1 MQISDKENRDK
12 YQEHHAEGTLPESE
26 ERFRSLFENMLD
38 GFAYCKM
45 LFDGSIAQDFIY
57 LNVNQA
63 FERLT
68 GLKHVV
74 GKKVTEVIPGFRESA
89 RELLEI
95 YGRVAAT
102 GNPERFEYYLDTLG
116 IWFSISAY
124 SPQRGYFV
132 SVFDNITESKR
143 AKAALEQS
151 EERFRTMAD
160 FTHDWEYWI
169 GPDETIVYV
178 SPSCERVT
186 GYSPDKFIQDPELI
200 RRLIH
205 PEDRNMIEPHFLHMD
220 KTLDSC
226 SIDFRIQMRNG
237 ETRWINHMCR
247 SVFGSRGEWR
257 GRRVTNRD
265 ITTWKQADFALRNSE
280 ELYRSLISASPDAI
294 TVTDLDGC
302 IVYLSPTAL
311 TMFGHASA
319 EEVIGR
325 NVMEWVAP
333 EDRKLATENIQHL
346 FAKGYP
352 KNREY
357 SMLTKDGS
365 GFKGEVNAA
374 IVRSAQNIPTGM
386 IIMTRDIT
394 QRKQAEEQ
402 LHVRDIAVKS
412 SISAMALADLNGKLI
427 FANEAFLRLW
437 KYDSEQEVLEK
448 HIPDFSASKELVEE
462 VMRSISSGIA
472 FVGEGTVIG
481 KDLVPFDVQIHAN
494 MVKAPDGTPMCLMAS
509 FIDIT
514 ERRKAERALRES
526 EKKYKN
532 FFEEDLTGD
541 YITTPSGRILSCNAA
556 FARMFGFSSSEAA
569 LSVNAAGLYR
579 NAQDY
584 AQLLERLHEEK
595 KLEYCELEMRSLDGK
610 TLDIVANIFGRFDSA
625 NRLIEIKGYLFD
637 DTRRRSLEQ
646 QLIQAQK
653 LEGLG
658 TLASGIA
665 HDFNNLLGIIMGHS
679 FLLNHVKH
687 EPEKFSESVDA
698 ITCACERGAS
708 VVRQLLTF
716 ARKSEVKLE
725 PLQVNGVIIE
735 LTRLLH
741 ETFPKTIVVNTD
753 LQENLPLVE
762 ADAIQIHQVILNLC
776 VNARD
781 AMNEGGTLLVSTRTI
796 SGEILAANNPQAENV
811 EYVAIEVKD
820 SGTGMD
826 EATRQRIFEPFFTTK
841 ELGKGTGLGLAL
853 AYGIIQSHRGF
864 IQVSSQPGDGTV
876 FQIHLPVHQ
885 QGFATQA
892 TEKPLR
898 ANLPGGKETILVIED
913 ERAIRDSLKSI
924 LIMNGYRVL
933 TASDGEKGIL
943 TFREH
948 QKEIALV
955 VSDMGLPKLG
965 GEGVFRGIKALN
977 PQAMI
982 ILASG
987 FLDPKLKSELSAEGA
1002 LHFVQKPFSLFDML
1016 KKIREVIDSNP

>member
-1 MQISDKENRDK
+1 M
-12 YQEHHAEGTLPESE
+12 
-26 ERFRSLFENMLD
+26 FENMLD

-45 LFDGSIAQDFIY
+45 LFEGSIAQDFIY

-68 GLKHVV
+68 GLKDVV

-89 RELLEI
+89 PKLLEI
-95 YGRVAAT
+95 YGRVAST
-102 GNPERFEYYLDTLG
+102 GKPERFEYYLDTLG

-124 SPQRGYFV
+124 SPEKGYFV
-132 SVFDNITESKR
+132 SVFDNITESKH

-151 EERFRTMAD
+151 EDRFRTMAD

-169 GPDETIVYV
+169 GPDKTFVYI
-178 SPSCERVT
+178 SPSCKRVT
-186 GYSPDKFIQDPELI
+186 GYSQEEFIQDPDLI
-200 RRLIH
+200 WRLIH
-205 PEDRNMIEPHFLHMD
+205 PDDRKMMEPHFLHLD
-220 KTLDSC
+220 ETLDSC
-226 SIDFRIQMRNG
+226 SFDLRIQIRNG

-247 SVFGSRGEWR
+247 PVIGPQGEWR

-265 ITTWKQADFALRNSE
+265 ITNWKQADFALRDSE

-294 TVTDLDGC
+294 TVTDLNGC
-302 IVYLSPTAL
+302 IIYLSPMAL
-311 TMFGHASA
+311 TMFGHASR

-325 NVMEWVAP
+325 NLMEWVAP
-333 EDRKLATENIQHL
+333 EDRNLAAQNIQYIFTEGH
-346 FAKGYP
+346 P
-352 KNREY
+352 RNREY
-357 SMLTKDGS
+357 SMLRKDGS
-365 GFKGEVNAA
+365 GFKGEVSAA
-374 IVRSAQNIPTGM
+374 IVRSAQNVPTGM

-402 LHVRDIAVKS
+402 LHVRDIAVRS
-412 SISAMALADLNGKLI
+412 SISAMGLADLNGKLI
-427 FANEAFLRLW
+427 FANEAFVRLW
-437 KYDSEQEVLEK
+437 KYDNEREVLGK
-448 HIPDFSASKELVEE
+448 HISEFSASEKLVEE
-462 VMRSISSGIA
+462 VMSSIRSGRA
-472 FVGEGTVIG
+472 YVGEGTVIG
-481 KDLVPFDVQIHAN
+481 KDRVPFDVQIAAN
-494 MVKAPDGTPMCLMAS
+494 MVQAPDGTPMCLMAS

-514 ERRKAERALRES
+514 ERRKAENALRES
-526 EKKYKN
+526 EKRYKN

-541 YITTPSGRILSCNAA
+541 YITTPSGKILSCNAA
-556 FARMFGFSSSEAA
+556 FARMFGFPSPEAA
-569 LSVNAAGLYR
+569 LSVNASGLYR
-579 NAQDY
+579 DAEDY
-584 AQLLERLHEEK
+584 AQLLKRLHEEK

-610 TLDIVANIFGRFDSA
+610 TLDIVANIFGRFDAA

-679 FLLNHVKH
+679 FLLNHVRN
-687 EPEKFSESVDA
+687 EPDKFSESVDA

-725 PLQVNGVIIE
+725 ALQVNQVIIE

-762 ADAIQIHQVILNLC
+762 ADATQIHQVILNLC

-781 AMNEGGTLLVSTRTI
+781 AMNDGGTLLISTRTI
-796 SGEILAANNPQAENV
+796 SGETLAANNPQAESV
-811 EYVAIEVKD
+811 EYIAVEVED

-864 IQVSSQPGDGTV
+864 IDVSSQPAKGTT
-876 FQIHLPVHQ
+876 FRIYLPVHQ
-885 QGFATQA
+885 RVFPTQA
-892 TEKPLR
+892 AKMPVR
-898 ANLPGGKETILVIED
+898 GDLPGGIETILVIED
-913 ERAIRDSLKSI
+913 EKSIRDSLQSI
-924 LIMNGYRVL
+924 LMMNGYHVL

-955 VSDMGLPKLG
+955 VSDMGLPRLG
-965 GEGVFRGIKALN
+965 GEGVFRGIKALD
-977 PQAMI
+977 PQARI

-987 FLDPKLKSELSAEGA
+987 FLDPQLRSELSAEGA